1 MTSRQHTIIAF
12 LLISALLSFFR
23 IDIPGMTKAEERF
36 SLHWGILSI
45 FGTTPLESDSWGA
58 FTDQAPYLS
67 LGETPFVNPPLPMWG
82 TVAWVKVMGETLP
95 TSRFLSCILAMLSL
109 IAMYFIAG
117 NLGTSNHAM
126 YASGFLAGSLIWNDI
141 ARHASPEIWGI
152 TFLLISIACIL
163 PLFKDS
169 LHSLIARVLVSIGLT
184 IACTCLILS
193 SFSYSLLFMCFAVLY
208 GILSKPSAQQARFII
223 PSIIIGFF
231 IGYAWFLRMDLPY
244 LSQMLDTL
252 KQVHYVPSS
261 MDIQT
266 FIIDAALM
274 PFFVVGLMSGMQSL
288 FRIKDKQQGISF
300 IMTCGWLLFA
310 YAFMGFSIGI
320 LPPFILIALH
330 GIGSF
335 HGFVSSKRVQWIL
348 ISSSFVIAAFGIA
361 PRLVEGLSLLMNQQI
376 VTVYGIIPLIAIL
389 MIFISAFILKSETL
403 NHLVYTAMH
412 KIILALVI
420 SSMIKVAFANLLGKT
435 RISPDAL
442 VYMQQKSAIVDSL
455 SDKDATT

>member
-1 MTSRQHTIIAF
+1 
-12 LLISALLSFFR
+12 
-23 IDIPGMTKAEERF
+23 MTKAEERF

-45 FGTTPLESDSWGA
+45 FGTTPLESDTWGA

-95 TSRFLSCILAMLSL
+95 SSRFLSCVLALLSL

-117 NLGTSNHAM
+117 KLGTSNHAM

-163 PLFKDS
+163 PLLKYT
-169 LHSLIARVLVSIGLT
+169 LHSLISRILVSIGLT
-184 IACTCLILS
+184 IALCCLILS
-193 SFSYSLLFMCFAVLY
+193 SFTYSLLFMSFVVLY
-208 GILSKPSAQQARFII
+208 GILSRPTAQQVKFII
-223 PSIIIGFF
+223 PSIIIGFL
-231 IGYAWFLRMDLPY
+231 IGYAWFLKMDLPY
-244 LSQMLDTL
+244 MSQMIDTL
-252 KQVHYVPSS
+252 KQAHYIPSS
-261 MDIQT
+261 MDFQT
-266 FIIDAALM
+266 FIIDGALM
-274 PFFVVGLMSGMQSL
+274 PFFIVGFISGIQSL
-288 FRIKDKQQGISF
+288 IRIKDMQKGISF
-300 IMTCGWLLFA
+300 MMACGWLFLT
-310 YAFMGFSIGI
+310 YAFTGFSFGI

-335 HGFVSSKRVQWIL
+335 HVFVSSKRVQWIL
-348 ISSSFVIAAFGIA
+348 ISISFVLAAFGIA
-361 PRLVEGLSLLMNQQI
+361 PRMVEGLALMMTQQD

-389 MIFISAFILKSETL
+389 LIFISAFILKSDTL

-420 SSMIKVAFANLLGKT
+420 ASMIKVAFANLLGKT

-442 VYMQQKSAIVDSL
+442 VYLQQKTMIVDSL